1 MVNRKTFN
9 SIVVDGDMSTNDTV
23 LLLANGASGCQLQ
36 TADDLAQF
44 EQALYAVCRKLAQDV
59 RAGW

>member
-1 MVNRKTFN
+1 
-9 SIVVDGDMSTNDTV
+9 MSTNDTV